1 MEMNA
6 QQQPPNKTC
15 PDETF
20 RVKFEELPGVLRDWM
35 GSDFPWTEAE
45 VMDFGC
51 GQGDM
56 ALGVACQLGCRRV
69 VGTDI
74 GAEFRDCRRRA
85 SSYLGMSDLPE
96 NLVFRRTSPGR
107 LDSRDDRFDLIYSWS
122 VLEHVD
128 QRFLEGTIEALRTA
142 LKAGGYLFVQIAPL
156 YYSAEGAHLSHK
168 IPEPWGHLTNQSNI
182 YRMKLHRS
190 CPTPDEFKRL
200 WSTFNTLNR
209 ITADQLESLLA
220 EGGFRILR
228 RYTTQCA
235 AEPPAALLAVYREVV
250 LRTEQIVLL
259 AQRD

>member
-1 MEMNA
+1 MTAE
-6 QQQPPNKTC
+6 QQLSNGSC

-35 GSDFPWTEAE
+35 GSDFPWTEAD

-56 ALGVACQLGCRRV
+56 ALGVAWQLGCRRV

-74 GAEFRDCRRRA
+74 GTEFNDCGHRA
-85 SSYLGMSDLPE
+85 SAYLGLTDLPS
-96 NLVFRRTSPGR
+96 NLVFRRSSPGR
-107 LDSRDDRFDLIYSWS
+107 PSPTDDRFDLIYSWS

-128 QRFLEGTIEALRTA
+128 QRLLDGTIAALRSA
-142 LKAGGYLFVQIAPL
+142 LRAGGYLFIQIAPL
-156 YYSAEGAHLSHK
+156 YYSAEGSHLSQK
-168 IPEPWGHLTNQSNI
+168 VPEPWGHLRNQSNI

-190 CPTPDEFKRL
+190 CHNLHEFKRL

-209 ITADQLESLLA
+209 ITADQLESLLV

-228 RYTTQCA
+228 RYTTQCT
-235 AEPPAALLAVYREVV
+235 AEPPAALLAVYREAV
-250 LRTEQIVLL
+250 LRTEQVVLL
-259 AQRD
+259 AQPD